1 MCCVFLKNMKHTLD
15 KPSQLRYNIRMSDP
29 LTELPQDTGIVKD
42 VKKHQRDN
50 LPHCDHCDE
59 PTSWLIEVEVP
70 GTLREELLC
79 EDCLDR
85 SNDAEAA
92 DFHLQDEF

>member
-1 MCCVFLKNMKHTLD
+1 MKHTLD
-15 KPSQLRYNIRMSDP
+15 KTPQLRYNIRMNHP
-29 LTELPQDTGIVKD
+29 KD
-42 VKKHQRDN
+42 RRA
-50 LPHCDHCDE
+50 HCDHCDE
-59 PTSWLIEVEVP
+59 PSSWLIEVEVP

>member
-1 MCCVFLKNMKHTLD
+1 VYNTRMNDPKN
-15 KPSQLRYNIRMSDP
+15 
-29 LTELPQDTGIVKD
+29 
-42 VKKHQRDN
+42 N

-85 SNDAEAA
+85 DIEGP
-92 DFHLQDEF
+92 DDYHLQDEF